1 MYKALYKSQWGG
13 PIWSSLHTLT
23 LLYPNKPTED
33 DKTTFSLHCETLTKM
48 IPCKICKEHFKVRTK
63 DLKKFLNSKDDL
75 FRYFVDVHN
84 DVNRSLKKPEM
95 SYEEAVAKHST
106 KATGPSTDWI
116 SASFAIV
123 FGVLTLVLLILLLTR
138 RRGG

>member
-1 MYKALYKSQWGG
+1 
-13 PIWSSLHTLT
+13 
-23 LLYPNKPTED
+23 
-33 DKTTFSLHCETLTKM
+33 M

-95 SYEEAVAKHST
+95 SYEEAATKHST